1 MKKKIVKK
9 TQTKTAAV
17 RGVKIKTS
25 ERSTHH
31 GSSWSMSIYV
41 YWFIIL
47 FFIAATFY
55 ILGRSHAPFKA
66 HQSANGAIVEEQLM
80 RANDYYT
87 HGKSEILAGNMDAA
101 VTDLT
106 AAITAAPDMV
116 EAYILRGETYMQN
129 GEYKLAMEDFNSAIS
144 IDETNSI
151 AYYDR
156 ALLNTR
162 LEDFKSAMNDLNS
175 ALATYAAKPND
186 VLQMR
191 DLYAKRGQ
199 LNLWL
204 KNWEGAV
211 ADYTNSLARP
221 EGVISPNVYAER
233 AEAYTALGEYGNAI
247 NDYTAA
253 IRVISEQIQGNTTME
268 QKEDLSMRAMTY
280 FEKSAGLNL
289 NIGNAAAAK
298 TDLESAYAISASL
311 NDTENAERLQKLIE
325 ALQ

>member
-1 MKKKIVKK
+1 
-9 TQTKTAAV
+9 
-17 RGVKIKTS
+17 
-25 ERSTHH
+25 
-31 GSSWSMSIYV
+31 
-41 YWFIIL
+41 
-47 FFIAATFY
+47 
-55 ILGRSHAPFKA
+55 
-66 HQSANGAIVEEQLM
+66 
-80 RANDYYT
+80 
-87 HGKSEILAGNMDAA
+87 
-101 VTDLT
+101 
-106 AAITAAPDMV
+106 
-116 EAYILRGETYMQN
+116 
-129 GEYKLAMEDFNSAIS
+129 
-144 IDETNSI
+144 
-151 AYYDR
+151 
-156 ALLNTR
+156 
-162 LEDFKSAMNDLNS
+162 MNDLNS
-175 ALATYAAKPND
+175 ALATYAAKPNE

-253 IRVISEQIQGNTTME
+253 IRVISEQIQGATTME

-289 NIGNAAAAK
+289 NIGNTAAAK
-298 TDLESAYAISASL
+298 TDLESAYAISTSL
-311 NDTENAERLQKLIE
+311 NDTENADRLQKLIE